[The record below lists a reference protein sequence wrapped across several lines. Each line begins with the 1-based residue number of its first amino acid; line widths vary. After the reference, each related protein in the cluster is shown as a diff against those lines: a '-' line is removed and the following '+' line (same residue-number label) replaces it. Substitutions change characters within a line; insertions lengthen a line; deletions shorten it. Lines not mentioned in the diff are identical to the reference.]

1 MDYIDKKL
9 LTLLQQNSRM
19 SIKQLADKVFLSS
32 PSVAARIKI
41 LKDEGVILGYTTII
55 DPVKLEY
62 HITAFINL
70 EVDPKMKPEFYEA
83 MRNWPNVLEC
93 SCVTGVYSMLL
104 KVAFHSTVDLDNFI
118 GILQEY
124 GHTQTQIVFASPIS
138 SRGIKI
144 LPGEEI

>member
-19 SIKQLADKVFLSS
+19 SIKQLAEKVFLSS
-32 PSVAARIKI
+32 PSVAARIKK
-41 LKDEGVILGYTTII
+41 LKDDGVILAYTTLI

-83 MRNWPNVLEC
+83 MRIWPNVLEC
-93 SCVTGVYSMLL
+93 NCVTGSYSMLL
-104 KVAFHSTVDLDNFI
+104 RVAFHSTVDLDNFI
-118 GILQEY
+118 GVLQQY

-138 SRGIKI
+138 LRGINI
-144 LPGEEI
+144 LSQEDV